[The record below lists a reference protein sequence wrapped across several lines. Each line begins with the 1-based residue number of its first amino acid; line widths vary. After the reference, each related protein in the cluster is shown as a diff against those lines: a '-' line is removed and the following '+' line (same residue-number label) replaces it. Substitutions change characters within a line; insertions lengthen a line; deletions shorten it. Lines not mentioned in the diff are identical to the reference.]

1 MAVGIG
7 KGVSESEL
15 ESIAGDKNRII
26 AADSFDDLADQLD
39 SIQEVA
45 NSKSYWRLHVK
56 REYDGRNNWVIPSN
70 VQNCLSYKNLNEIL
84 KG

>member
-15 ESIAGDKNRII
+15 ESIAGDKNRVI

-45 NSKSYWRLHVK
+45 NSKSY
-56 REYDGRNNWVIPSN
+56 
-70 VQNCLSYKNLNEIL
+70 
-84 KG
+84 